1 MKKKNYLNSQDKLI
15 FRKWFSEAKKI
26 KQDTVYHLNNKI
38 YFFSHQKKKY
48 LENLHIDYFSCTN
61 SRNKLHNN
69 PLYYIR
75 YDCSVNRL
83 KKLKKGYYI
92 PEIFLDLHGLNQI
105 QAKIELGKLM
115 YFCIQKKIKC
125 VNIMHGYG
133 KNILKKQIPL
143 WLSRHPNILAFHQ
156 SPKIF
161 GHDAAILAL
170 IDFS

>member
-1 MKKKNYLNSQDKLI
+1 MRKKTCLSTKDKSI
-15 FRKWFSEAKKI
+15 FKKFSNGIKKI
-26 KQDTVYHLNNKI
+26 KQDTVYHSNDNI
-38 YFFSHQKKKY
+38 YLLSCKKKKHH
-48 LENLHIDYFSCTN
+48 EKLHRDYFSYSSFKN
-61 SRNKLHNN
+61 QLHND
-69 PLYYIR
+69 PIYYIR

-83 KKLKKGYYI
+83 KKLKKGYYL

-125 VNIMHGYG
+125 VNVMHGYG

-143 WLSRHPNILAFHQ
+143 WLSRHPNVMALHQ

-161 GHDAAILAL
+161 GYDAAILVL
-170 IDFS
+170 IDF